1 MLSLAA
7 SSQQH
12 TLAQMFAADAKR
24 ASTMTM
30 QANVGAQSLLVD
42 VSKQNISSEIL
53 SALLDVVREAGVEQR
68 RDAMFSG
75 AIVNNTEQ
83 QPALHVALR
92 SKAASDVSAAVASE
106 RKKMTEFAES
116 REIP

>member
-12 TLAQMFAADAKR
+12 TLAQMFAADTKR

-68 RDAMFSG
+68 RDAMFAG

-92 SKAASDVSAAVASE
+92 
-106 RKKMTEFAES
+106 
-116 REIP
+116 